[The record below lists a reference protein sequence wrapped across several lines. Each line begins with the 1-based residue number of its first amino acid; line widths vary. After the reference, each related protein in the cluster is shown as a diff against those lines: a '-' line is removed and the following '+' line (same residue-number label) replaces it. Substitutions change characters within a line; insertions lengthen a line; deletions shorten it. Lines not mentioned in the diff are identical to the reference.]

1 MFFFFCSQTAV
12 NAMKGERNE
21 KTAEI
26 HLPLFIYLFPLDK
39 PSATGS
45 IKNTEENSVLVMP
58 SRLSCCS
65 DLYYKGKEQQISTF
79 EDPQK
84 IYSKHQGSYVRKKGC
99 GGTSPAFYTWMLWI
113 LRLIFICCFT
123 TTLFIEGKVAKKLT
137 FLKLTMFRQ

>member
-1 MFFFFCSQTAV
+1 
-12 NAMKGERNE
+12 MKGERNE
-21 KTAEI
+21 KTAGI

-58 SRLSCCS
+58 SRLSRCS

-137 FLKLTMFRQ
+137 FLKLTIFRQ